1 VTPRARAAVLWGVV
15 GAMAFLAAHQAYLLA
30 DGAFLGIGPV
40 LGVALVVFGAASASA
55 YYLEGR
61 LAAAPADGEE

>member
-1 VTPRARAAVLWGVV
+1 MTPRVRAAALWGVV
-15 GAMAFLAAHQAYLLA
+15 GAMTFFVAHQAYLLA

-40 LGVALVVFGAASASA
+40 LGVALVVFAVTSAGA

>member
-1 VTPRARAAVLWGVV
+1 MTSRARAAALWGAI

-61 LAAAPADGEE
+61 LSPADEE

>member
-1 VTPRARAAVLWGVV
+1 MTPRARAAALWGVV
-15 GAMAFLAAHQAYLLA
+15 GAMTFLAAHQAYLLA

-40 LGVALVVFGAASASA
+40 LGVALVVFAAAAASA

-61 LAAAPADGEE
+61 LSPAGREE

>member
-1 VTPRARAAVLWGVV
+1 MSRARAAVLWGATGV
-15 GAMAFLAAHQAYLLA
+15 MAFLVAHQAYLLA

-40 LGVALVVFGAASASA
+40 LGVAVVVFGAASASA

-61 LAAAPADGEE
+61 LAAAPADEEE

>member
-1 VTPRARAAVLWGVV
+1 MTPRARAAVLWGVV
-15 GAMAFLAAHQAYLLA
+15 GTMAFFVAHQAYLLA

-61 LAAAPADGEE
+61 LAAAPADREE

>member
-1 VTPRARAAVLWGVV
+1 MSRARAAVLWGVV
-15 GAMAFLAAHQAYLLA
+15 GAMAFLVAHQAYLLA

-61 LAAAPADGEE
+61 LAAAPADEEE

>member
-1 VTPRARAAVLWGVV
+1 MTSRARAAVLWGVV
-15 GAMAFLAAHQAYLLA
+15 GAMAFFVAHQAYLLA

-40 LGVALVVFGAASASA
+40 LGVALVVFGAASAGA

-61 LAAAPADGEE
+61 LSPADEE

>member
-1 VTPRARAAVLWGVV
+1 MTSRARAAVLWGAI
-15 GAMAFLAAHQAYLLA
+15 GAMAFLVAHQAYLLA

-61 LAAAPADGEE
+61 T

>member
-1 VTPRARAAVLWGVV
+1 MTSRARAAALWGVV

-30 DGAFLGIGPV
+30 DGAFLGVVPV
-40 LGVALVVFGAASASA
+40 FGVAVVVFAVTSASA

>member
-1 VTPRARAAVLWGVV
+1 MTSRARAAVLWGAI

-40 LGVALVVFGAASASA
+40 LGVALVVFAVTSAGA
-55 YYLEGR
+55 YYLEGQ
-61 LAAAPADGEE
+61 LSPADEEE

>member
-1 VTPRARAAVLWGVV
+1 MTSRARAAALWGAI
-15 GAMAFLAAHQAYLLA
+15 GAMAFLVAHQAYLLA
-30 DGAFLGIGPV
+30 DGAFLGIGPI

-61 LAAAPADGEE
+61 LTAAPADGEE

>member
-1 VTPRARAAVLWGVV
+1 MTSRARAAALWGAT

-40 LGVALVVFGAASASA
+40 LGVALVVFAAAAASA
-55 YYLEGR
+55 YYLEGQ
-61 LAAAPADGEE
+61 LSPAGGEE